1 VPVIDSNT
9 LRPKG
14 KGMATR
20 EHTADPTKIHHEWDL
35 DLEPVLTINSGDVV
49 HFDIQVAGE
58 GQVWPG
64 ARFEEA
70 KFDFDS
76 IYNLCGPVNVAGA
89 AAGDMLE
96 IEILEL
102 QTGRWAWAAFLPGM
116 GLLPDEFPE
125 GYVKTFDLTGGPNI
139 HFAPGI
145 EIPVTPFLG
154 TMGTHPGTPGR
165 QVPFPPHGGGG
176 NMDNRHLTAGT
187 TLWLPVFVDGG
198 KFSCGDPH
206 AAQGDG
212 EVCVT
217 AIECPMT
224 ASLKFTLH
232 KDKVAVPSFRVPPAA
247 VSKKDEKGY
256 YATMGIDS
264 DLMSGAQTA
273 TRAMIDWLVDTHGL
287 TREDAYVLCSAT
299 GDLRIIE
306 IVDAGVWN
314 VAMTMPLGV
323 FTDK

>member
-1 VPVIDSNT
+1 VIDSNT

-14 KGMATR
+14 EGMATR

-35 DLEPVLTINSGDVV
+35 DLEPVLTIDSGDIV

-187 TLWLPVFVDGG
+187 TLWLPIFVDGG

-256 YATMGIDS
+256 YATMGIDA
-264 DLMSGAQTA
+264 DLMSGAKTA